1 MSGRVIFKT
10 ENGKNSN
17 GKLYKIDNADE
28 APANGQDKSDL
39 VEVGENA
46 LAGCEAEDEPEVGD
60 GGEPDLEAVAGGSE
74 VSDELT
80 AVLEEEEEEIEY
92 TSIEEGNSA

>member
-10 ENGKNSN
+10 ENGRSEN

-28 APANGQDKSDL
+28 APANSQDKSNL

-46 LAGCEAEDEPEVGD
+46 PAGCEAEDEPKVGKNAAMRLLKMSLRLKRLKTSTK
-60 GGEPDLEAVAGGSE
+60 LEMV
-74 VSDELT
+74 VSLT
-80 AVLEEEEEEIEY
+80 WRLLQVVVKF
-92 TSIEEGNSA
+92 